1 MSMPILPKRMKANS
15 QRLWSRDYEYAYF
28 TKEDES

>member
-1 MSMPILPKRMKANS
+1 MKTILPKRMKANS
-15 QRLWSRDYEYAYF
+15 QPYVFTEDNLDYF